1 MNFLEE
7 NSQILQEDELSALL
21 DVLMGKNLVY
31 WLMYP
36 NFFNILSRLI
46 SILAH
51 SSNPVLSQNMSALL
65 FKIIHILNNNVD
77 ISEEERNDLFIE
89 LEECL
94 KAVGNRKIFLDKD
107 KLRRAI
113 EKIKEQQTKESILKL
128 LDSIEVTV

>member
-113 EKIKEQQTKESILKL
+113 
-128 LDSIEVTV
+128 